1 MGPHRRMRTATQ
13 IHTAMAVV
21 SHHHPT
27 LETKRLKC
35 WQLEAIESQTTTAE
49 RQRKAL
55 VMLEIK
61 FEQTASK

>member
-1 MGPHRRMRTATQ
+1 MRTATQ

-35 WQLEAIESQTTTAE
+35 WQLEAIESQTTTTTAE